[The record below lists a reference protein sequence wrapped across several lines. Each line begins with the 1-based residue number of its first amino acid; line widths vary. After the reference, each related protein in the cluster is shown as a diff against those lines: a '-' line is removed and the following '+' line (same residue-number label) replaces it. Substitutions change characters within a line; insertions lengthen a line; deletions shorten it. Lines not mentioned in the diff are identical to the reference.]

1 MAKLFF
7 KGIYRLLQALL
18 WATLGLYFRRIV
30 FKNQER
36 LTSKGPLL
44 VISNHPNTVI
54 DPLMALYRMPTI
66 CHLLANYSLFK
77 NPISGFLL
85 SNLFCIPI
93 QRIADVPEGQPLKN
107 DEAFKKC
114 DDHLLAG
121 GCIYIAAEG
130 TSWPERVIRPFK
142 TGTARI
148 AFNAEMKADFK
159 LNLRILLIGIT
170 YSDGLK
176 FGSDVRVEV
185 GELVSVDEW
194 QAEYVREPRKVVQEF
209 TDHIESKMRDL
220 TIHCKDAEEDNFL
233 KKLETIL
240 NAENPLDTEGG
251 YQRSKKLLK
260 VLHAWQISDE
270 QGFKAFKNQVET
282 YFSKL
287 NTFKI
292 KDLNTEKGDA
302 FMLPKLIVSSPI
314 FIYGFINNII
324 PAWLSNKMI
333 GWLRQH
339 EAYDTTVRYTSGLV
353 LFPLFWWIQAKIVTP
368 TLSDFFTIPFSLAW
382 LYVLTVIPTGLAA
395 WWFYKKGQL
404 YLDYL
409 TYKKADKKGEMRQ
422 ARQQIV
428 QTLQQ
433 LTADK

>member
-1 MAKLFF
+1 M
-7 KGIYRLLQALL
+7 
-18 WATLGLYFRRIV
+18 WVTLGLYFKRIV

-36 LTSKGPLL
+36 LRSEGPLL

-93 QRIADVPEGQPLKN
+93 QRITDVPEGQPLQN
-107 DEAFKKC
+107 DDAFKKC
-114 DDHLLAG
+114 DEHLLSG

-130 TSWPERVIRPFK
+130 TSWPERVIRNFK

-159 LNLRILLIGIT
+159 LDLRILLIGIS
-170 YSDGLK
+170 YSDPLK

-185 GELVSVDEW
+185 GELISVDEW
-194 QAEYVREPRKVVQEF
+194 HAEYIREPRKVVQEF
-209 TDHIESKMRDL
+209 TDHIENKMRDL
-220 TIHCKDAEEDNFL
+220 VIDCRDIEEDIFL
-233 KKLETIL
+233 KKLETVLTI
-240 NAENPLDTEGG
+240 EKPIDTEGG

-260 VLHAWQISDE
+260 DLHDWQKSDE
-270 QGFKAFKNQVET
+270 TGFKTFKYDVET

-287 NTFKI
+287 
-292 KDLNTEKGDA
+292 KDLKINDLNDKKFDSY
-302 FMLPKLIVSSPI
+302 MLPKLILGFPI
-314 FIYGFINNII
+314 FIYGFMNNII
-324 PAWLSNKMI
+324 PTWLSDKMVS
-333 GWLRQH
+333 WLKQH
-339 EAYDTTVRYTSGLV
+339 EAYDTTVRYVSGLV
-353 LFPLFWWIQAKIVTP
+353 LFPLFWWIQAKIVTHY
-368 TLSDFFTIPFSLAW
+368 LNDFFTPNLPIGW
-382 LYVLTVIPTGLAA
+382 LYFFTVIPTGLAA
-395 WWFYKKGQL
+395 WWFYKKGQY

-409 TYKKADKKGEMRQ
+409 TYKKADKKGEMRY

-428 QTLQQ
+428 QTLNQM
-433 LTADK
+433 TNDK